1 MHSSEDILCNFVL
14 HHTTNKTSA
23 SQYGLAV
30 LYWGLHPVEPL
41 GVPASIL
48 VNAGEPGWGGVW
60 GNVHLWLGTFILL
73 LREIC
78 AVEC

>member
-1 MHSSEDILCNFVL
+1 ML

-30 LYWGLHPVEPL
+30 LYWGLHPVEPP
-41 GVPASIL
+41 GVPGSL
-48 VNAGEPGWGGVW
+48 SVSEGECRGARLGGVW